1 MTKLIDNRFV
11 YGADEHDH
19 YVTDGFHIFDHF
31 LTAEGL
37 ADCRSNIDRMFGEL
51 HPEIASD
58 AIIGTHLIER
68 WVWDLATHPAILD
81 MIEKQIGPN
90 ITFWSSHLIAKPPHT
105 GRPVP
110 WHQDGVEWTN
120 VNGNFGA
127 SIWIAFD
134 DVSEASGTMAVV
146 PGGHA
151 RGALPRVQYEDER
164 RSPAMGVF
172 KWDMDLSELPLNL
185 DEIKVYYDLEAGQA
199 AIHDVMMPHESG
211 PNASDIWRRAM
222 VFRYIAPDGELG
234 GSTYYDYRTN
244 EPLPRTFFLV
254 RGEDVH
260 GLGLPRD
267 PFKN

>member
-1 MTKLIDNRFV
+1 MNSLVDDRFV
-11 YGADEHDH
+11 YVAEQHEQ
-19 YVTDGFHIFDHF
+19 YLKSGFCIFDHF
-31 LTAEGL
+31 LTDDGL
-37 ADCRSNIDRMFGEL
+37 AGCRQNIDRMFEQL
-51 HPEIASD
+51 HPDIAPD
-58 AIIGTHLIER
+58 AIIATHLVER
-68 WVWDLATHPAILD
+68 WVWELATHPAILD

-90 ITFWSSHLIAKPPHT
+90 ITFWSSHLIAKPPNT

-134 DVSEASGTMAVV
+134 DVNEASGTMAVI

-151 RGALPRVQYEDER
+151 KGALPRIQCADEHD
-164 RSPAMGVF
+164 VF
-172 KWDMDLSELPLNL
+172 KWDMDLSELPPNL
-185 DEIKVYYDLEAGQA
+185 DEIKVYYNLKAGQA

-211 PNASDIWRRAM
+211 PNASNHWRRAM

-244 EPLPRTFFLV
+244 EPMPRTFFLV

-267 PFKN
+267 PFDHV